1 MPKPWIVFDDE
12 ELTPTQKLVYSCLCK
27 YQGGNESCFPSRKTI
42 ALNCGISTSTVQ
54 RAVNVLVK
62 KGYIVK
68 TNRRR
73 PDGGKTSN
81 DYKCMK

>member
-12 ELTPTQKLVYSCLCK
+12 GLTPTQKLVYSCLCK

-42 ALNCGISTSTVQ
+42 ALCCGISTSTVQ
-54 RAVNVLVK
+54 RAVNVLEK

-68 TNRRR
+68 TTAEDRTV
-73 PDGGKTSN
+73 GKRATTTSA
-81 DYKCMK
+81 